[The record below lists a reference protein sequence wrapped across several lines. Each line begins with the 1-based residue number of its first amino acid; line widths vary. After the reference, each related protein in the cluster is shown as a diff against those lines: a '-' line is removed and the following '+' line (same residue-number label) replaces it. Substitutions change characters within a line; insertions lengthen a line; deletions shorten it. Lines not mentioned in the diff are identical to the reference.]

1 MFETKFEEFKVIL
14 SELPDK
20 RVMSAQHRYF
30 QAEFRKLDIWF
41 GKYQEIWFEY
51 FSLDKEW
58 DSAKDLNAIT

>member
-1 MFETKFEEFKVIL
+1 
-14 SELPDK
+14 
-20 RVMSAQHRYF
+20 MSAQHRYF